1 MKIGLISDTHSYLD
15 PKVFDYFK
23 EVDEIWHAGDVG
35 SFEVIKQL
43 EKFKPL
49 YGVYG
54 NIDSHQVRAVFPE
67 DQKMLRN
74 GVKIWMTHIGGK
86 PPRYNKR
93 TKPLI
98 ESLQPDIFICGHSH
112 ICAVMHDPK
121 RKNVLYV
128 NPGAAGIHG
137 FHKMRTIMRFDLEE
151 GKIKN
156 LQVIELGLRAKP
168 KI

>member
-15 PKVFDYFK
+15 PKVFEYFK

-35 SFEVIKQL
+35 AFEVIEQL

-54 NIDSHQVRAVFPE
+54 NVDSHEVRTVFPE
-67 DQKMLRN
+67 DQKMMRE
-74 GVKIWMTHIGGK
+74 GVKVWMTHIGGK
-86 PPRYNKR
+86 PPRYNTR
-93 TKPLI
+93 TRPLI

-121 RKNVLYV
+121 RNNVLYI

-137 FHKMRTIMRFDLEE
+137 FHRMRTVIRFDLEN
-151 GKIKN
+151 GKIKD
-156 LQVIELGLRAKP
+156 LQVIELGLRAKG
-168 KI
+168 